1 MVNWAK
7 WGLIGAAVIA
17 IVIFRDQI
25 KGALAGAGTA
35 IGEGVG
41 GAAGGFVTGAVRGVV
56 EPFLPPQG
64 ADYDAWSRR
73 NLPAGVPG
81 LFDLFNPSW
90 WSGQTPQ
97 AAAAAGGAQ
106 GRDPIAARDPTN
118 DPAITPYNREAVA
131 KLETSAAR
139 NVTRGGF
146 SQQAKET
153 ALTYVRSYTSPQ
165 VAAQNAGAFMAA
177 FRSIPNGPHAERVR
191 EAQRVSGSTTTPFA
205 LFRVYKAQGMSNTE
219 AMRRVREQIG

>member
-7 WGLIGAAVIA
+7 WGLIGAAVVA
-17 IVIFRDQI
+17 VVIFRDQI

-73 NLPAGVPG
+73 NLPSGVPG

-90 WSGQTPQ
+90 WSGQTP
-97 AAAAAGGAQ
+97 AAAGGSQ
-106 GRDPIAARDPTN
+106 GRDPIAARDPSN
-118 DPAITPYNREAVA
+118 DPAITPYNREQVA
-131 KLETSAAR
+131 KLESSVAK

-153 ALTYVRSYTSPQ
+153 ALTFVKYGAPVKQAEEQARTFMQAYRST
-165 VAAQNAGAFMAA
+165 
-177 FRSIPNGPHAERVR
+177 PNTPH
-191 EAQRVSGSTTTPFA
+191 AQRVRDAQAATGTTVTPLA
-205 LFRVYKAQGMSNTE
+205 LFRIYKAKGMSNTE
-219 AMRRVREQIG
+219 AMRAVRERIA